1 MPADWTEKYRPQT
14 LADIVGNPGAAA
26 ALKQWAESWNQ
37 GIPEKRAVLIIG
49 SPGIGKTS
57 SAEALARDMGWSIVE
72 MNASDQRTGDAIR
85 EVAQRAAIT
94 NTFSADG
101 EYHPA
106 TKGGRNLIVLD
117 EADSLYGNADR
128 GALPAINDLVK
139 NAQQPV
145 VLIVND
151 SYDLLHK
158 SAAIKSGTL
167 QITFRKPTAKAVE
180 GALGR
185 IAKAENVPV
194 EPGALAKIAAN
205 ADGDLRAAIR
215 DLESLAHGQPAVSA
229 AAADQLSS
237 REDRNDM
244 YDLMGAVFRHRDP
257 AQALQILRRAD
268 TDPGTIELWLDEN
281 YPYEMPETGDLVRGA
296 ERMAKIDLC
305 LGWVTRRMNYGFW
318 SYANQMMTYGMIDAR
333 HSDRVSY
340 ERFRFPSYLMQ
351 MSRSKAVRGVRNSA
365 GLKLGVWLHTASQA
379 MQSEELPYLQLLA
392 RQNPTLRV
400 TMIREAG
407 LEPEE
412 LGFLLGEKMDSP
424 IVKEAFA
431 AAEAQAEAER
441 LARLPPRPAAPATA
455 EEPAPKKRRTTK
467 TPAEPPAPAAET
479 APTPAPAAPAPTVS
493 ATPLT
498 PKAPAPPTAPAEAPA
513 PAEPAPVKK
522 TQRSLFDF

>member
-26 ALKQWAESWNQ
+26 TLKQWAESWSQ
-37 GIPEKRAVLIIG
+37 GIPDKRAVLIIG
-49 SPGIGKTS
+49 SPGVGKTS

-85 EVAQRAAIT
+85 GVAQRAAIT
-94 NTFSADG
+94 NTFSANG
-101 EYHPA
+101 EYRSVSE
-106 TKGGRNLIVLD
+106 GGRNLIVLD

-139 NAQQPV
+139 NTQQPV

-151 SYDLLHK
+151 SYNLLHK
-158 SAAIKSGTL
+158 STAIKSGTL
-167 QITFRKPTAKAVE
+167 QITFRKPTAKAIE

-185 IAKAENVPV
+185 IAKTENVLV
-194 EPGALAKIAAN
+194 ESGVLAKIAAN

-215 DLESLAHGQPAVSA
+215 DLESLAHGQSA
-229 AAADQLSS
+229 IRTAAADQLSS

-244 YDLMGAVFRHRDP
+244 YDLMGAVFRRRDP
-257 AQALQILRRAD
+257 AHALQILRRTD

-281 YPYEMPETGDLVRGA
+281 YPYEMSDIGDLVRGA

-333 HSDRVSY
+333 HSDRLSF

-351 MSRSKAVRGVRNSA
+351 MSRSKTVRGLRNST
-365 GLKLGVWLHTASQA
+365 GLKLGTWLHTASQT
-379 MQSEELPYLQLLA
+379 MQGDELPYLQLLA
-392 RQNPTLRV
+392 QQNPDLRV
-400 TMIREAG
+400 TMVREAG

-412 LGFLLGEKMDSP
+412 LGFLLSEKMDAP
-424 IVKEAFA
+424 AVKNAFA
-431 AAEAQAEAER
+431 AAEAQIEAER
-441 LARLPPRPAAPATA
+441 LARLPPRSAAKADA
-455 EEPAPKKRRTTK
+455 EIVPSSPKKRRAAKSPATTS
-467 TPAEPPAPAAET
+467 AETVPAPAPET
-479 APTPAPAAPAPTVS
+479 QAS
-493 ATPLT
+493 
-498 PKAPAPPTAPAEAPA
+498 
-513 PAEPAPVKK
+513 AEPTQAALAKK